1 MSWLFAS
8 GGQSIGA
15 SASASV
21 LPENI
26 QDWFPLISNEQ
37 KCPINLLQNFIAY
50 YLARK
55 CTIWHKNVQK
65 GNHVKLWKQT
75 LSNTNPGQNFIHY
88 LLYIL
93 LLFTHP
99 IMSDSLQPYG
109 LQYTRIPYPSLSLR
123 VCSNACP
130 LSCWCH
136 PTTSFSVDSF
146 SSCPPSFPASGPL
159 PMSGLIASGG
169 QRIGASASASLLPI
183 NIQVWFPL
191 WLIGLI
197 SLQSREFSIAFS
209 STTVRKNQFFGTLPS
224 LWSNSHIFKRL
235 LEKP

>member
-1 MSWLFAS
+1 MKVKSESQIAQSCPTLSDPIDCSPAGSSVHGIFQARVLEW
-8 GGQSIGA
+8 GGIA
-15 SASASV
+15 
-21 LPENI
+21 
-26 QDWFPLISNEQ
+26 FSNEQ

-75 LSNTNPGQNFIHY
+75 LSNTNPGQNFTHY

-146 SSCPPSFPASGPL
+146 SSCPPSFPASGSF
-159 PMSGLIASGG
+159 PMNHLFASSS
-169 QRIGASASASLLPI
+169 QSIGASASVLPV
-183 NIQVWFPL
+183 NIQGWFPL
-191 WLIGLI
+191 ELTGLI
-197 SLQSREFSIAFS
+197 SMLS
-209 STTVRKNQFFGTLPS
+209 KGL
-224 LWSNSHIFKRL
+224 
-235 LEKP
+235 